1 MSQINNLNC
10 YMDAMLF
17 LLHTSVISLQR
28 ASDAIVSAL

>member
-1 MSQINNLNC
+1 
-10 YMDAMLF
+10 MDAMLF